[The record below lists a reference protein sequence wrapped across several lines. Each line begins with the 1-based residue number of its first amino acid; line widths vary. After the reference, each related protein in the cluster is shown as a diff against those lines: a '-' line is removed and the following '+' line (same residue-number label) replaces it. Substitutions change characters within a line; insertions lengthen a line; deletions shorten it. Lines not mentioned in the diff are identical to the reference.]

1 MSSPYWNRFSR
12 LLRQRIRSKTLH
24 VKCVSANAYSGSM
37 RLRGLLSVLM
47 LAALLSACATSPPL
61 TMPDG
66 PLPDL
71 RGTWTGTWGGTPVSL
86 LLLEQREAGPV
97 DGVTIG
103 PWHVF
108 GRELP
113 GVAGILTFTSRGEP
127 VSVNVRGQLGDLNG
141 RLALV
146 LEPLTVNGG
155 HIALTRIEPNRL
167 AGTGASAMRWEPQ
180 GPVEL
185 ARQAAGPGTSR

>member
-1 MSSPYWNRFSR
+1 MRPCARLFS
-12 LLRQRIRSKTLH
+12 
-24 VKCVSANAYSGSM
+24 
-37 RLRGLLSVLM
+37 GLA
-47 LAALLSACATSPPL
+47 LAALVSACATSPGL

-71 RGTWTGTWGGTPVSL
+71 RGSWTGTWGGTPVSL
-86 LLLEQREAGPV
+86 MILEQQEAGPV

-103 PWHVF
+103 PWHVL

-113 GVAGILTFTSRGEP
+113 GVAGVLTFTSRGEAT
-127 VSVNVRGQLGDLNG
+127 SVNVRGRLGDLNG

-146 LEPLTVNGG
+146 LEPLTANGG
-155 HIALTRIEPNRL
+155 HIALTRLGPNRMS
-167 AGTGASAMRWEPQ
+167 GTGSSAMRWEPQ

-185 ARQAAGPGTSR
+185 ARQTGAGATR

>member
-1 MSSPYWNRFSR
+1 MKPRWRRPS
-12 LLRQRIRSKTLH
+12 L
-24 VKCVSANAYSGSM
+24 V
-37 RLRGLLSVLM
+37 
-47 LAALLSACATSPPL
+47 ALTALIAACATSPAL
-61 TMPDG
+61 TMPAA

-71 RGTWTGTWGGTPVSL
+71 RGTWTGAWGGTPLTL
-86 LLLEQREAGPV
+86 LVLEQHEASPV

-103 PWHVF
+103 PWHVL

-113 GVAGILTFTSRGEP
+113 GVSGVLTYTVRGEP
-127 VSVNVRGQLGDLNG
+127 ISVHVNGRLGELGG

-155 HIALTRIEPNRL
+155 YIALTRIDRERMTGS
-167 AGTGASAMRWEPQ
+167 GTSRTTWEPQ

-185 ARQAAGPGTSR
+185 ARQPVPRSSAVP

>member
-1 MSSPYWNRFSR
+1 MRPRAGR
-12 LLRQRIRSKTLH
+12 L
-24 VKCVSANAYSGSM
+24 CVLA
-37 RLRGLLSVLM
+37 
-47 LAALLSACATSPPL
+47 LAALLHACATSPAL

-71 RGTWTGTWGGTPVSL
+71 RGTWTGTWGGTL
-86 LLLEQREAGPV
+86 LGLLVLEQHEAGPV

-103 PWHVF
+103 PWHVL

-113 GVAGILTFTSRGEP
+113 GVAGVLTFTSRGEAI
-127 VSVNVRGQLGDLNG
+127 SVNVRGRLGDLNG

-155 HIALTRIEPNRL
+155 HIALTRIGPNRM

-185 ARQAAGPGTSR
+185 ARQTGPGATH

>member
-1 MSSPYWNRFSR
+1 M
-12 LLRQRIRSKTLH
+12 RQRIRSKTFH
-24 VKCVSANAYSGSM
+24 VKCRVPMRIVVPMKPGSGFRSI
-37 RLRGLLSVLM
+37 LA
-47 LAALLSACATSPPL
+47 LAALLGACATTPTL
-61 TMPDG
+61 TMPDA

-86 LLLEQREAGPV
+86 IVLEQHEAAPV

-103 PWHVF
+103 PWHVL

-113 GVAGILTFTSRGEP
+113 GVAGVLTFRSSGES
-127 VSVNVRGQLGDLNG
+127 VSVNVRGRLGDANG

-146 LEPLTVNGG
+146 LEPITVNGG
-155 HIALTRIEPNRL
+155 HIALTRIEPNRM
-167 AGTGASAMRWEPQ
+167 AGVGSSPMRWEPQ

-185 ARQAAGPGTSR
+185 ARQALGPGTR